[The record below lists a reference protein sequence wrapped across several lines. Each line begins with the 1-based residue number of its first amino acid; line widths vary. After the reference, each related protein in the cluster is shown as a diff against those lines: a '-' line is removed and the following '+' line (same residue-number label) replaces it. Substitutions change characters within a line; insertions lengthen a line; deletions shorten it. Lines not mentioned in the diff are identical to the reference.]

1 MELFGN
7 LAMGLG
13 VALSLTNLF
22 YCFLGALL
30 GTIVGVIPGLGVLAA
45 ISMLFPLTFHLEPTT
60 ALIMLAGIWYGTTY
74 GGSTASILL
83 NLPGTPANAVTC
95 LDGYPMAKQGRGGVA
110 LFMTTV
116 ASFFGA
122 SFGIILLTLFT
133 PVIADYALRFG
144 SAEYFALMLMGLVA
158 SSTVSEGSAIKGL
171 AAVTIGI
178 IFGLVGMDTQTATVR
193 FSFGVLG
200 LLEGVSLIALAMGIF
215 GVAEIIMSVRRV
227 RATDI
232 DPESVKLKAI
242 KPTRDDVRR
251 SWFPMLRGAT
261 IGSFFGTLP
270 GTGPSIA
277 AFLSY
282 AVEKRVSKTPER
294 FGNGAIEGIMGPE
307 SANNAADQTAFI
319 PTLSLGVPGS
329 ATMALMLGVL
339 MIHGV
344 APGPNLISNQPE
356 LFWGLIMSFWVG
368 NVILLLLNIPLI
380 GLWVRMLTIP
390 YHLLYPAVLM
400 FICIGAYTSG
410 FSPLNIWMVAA
421 FGSIG
426 FVMRIF
432 RFPGAPLLLG
442 FVLGPLMEEHFRRAM
457 VLSRGDFAVFFE
469 RPISA
474 VIMALTGLVLL
485 WSVWSSESLR
495 TRRKTRAAGR
505 NGAGDKGSAAD
516 EETT

>member
-1 MELFGN
+1 MDILSN
-7 LAMGLG
+7 IGLG
-13 VALSLTNLF
+13 FSVALSLTNLF

-30 GTIVGVIPGLGVLAA
+30 GTLVGVIPGLGVLAA
-45 ISMLFPLTFHLEPTT
+45 ISMLFPLTYHLEPTT

-95 LDGYPMAKQGRGGVA
+95 LDGYPMAKNGRGGVA

-122 SFGIILLTLFT
+122 SFGIILLTMFT

-144 SAEYFALMLMGLVA
+144 SAEYFALMLLGLVA
-158 SSTVSEGSAIKGL
+158 ASTISSGSAIKGL
-171 AAVTIGI
+171 AMVVLGI
-178 IFGLVGMDTQTATVR
+178 IIGSVGMDTQTATVR
-193 FSFGVLG
+193 YSFGIMG

-227 RATDI
+227 NTTDI
-232 DPESVKLKAI
+232 DPDSLKLSAI
-242 KPTRDDVRR
+242 KPTGDEVRR
-251 SWFPMLRGAT
+251 SWFPMLRGSSM
-261 IGSFFGTLP
+261 GSFFGTLP

-277 AFLSY
+277 AFMSY
-282 AVEKRVSKTPER
+282 AIEKRISKSPQR
-294 FGNGAIEGIMGPE
+294 FGKGAIEGIMAPE
-307 SANNAADQTAFI
+307 AANNAADQTAFI

-344 APGPNLISNQPE
+344 APGPNLISSQPE

-368 NVILLLLNIPLI
+368 NLILLLLNIPLI
-380 GLWVRMLTIP
+380 GVWVRMLTIP
-390 YHLLYPAVLM
+390 YHILYPSVLM
-400 FICIGAYTSG
+400 FICIGAYSSG
-410 FSPLNIWMVAA
+410 YSILNVWMVFA
-421 FGSIG
+421 FGVLG
-426 FVMRIF
+426 FIMRIF
-432 RFPGAPLLLG
+432 QFPGAPLLLG

-457 VLSRGDFAVFFE
+457 VLSRGDFMTFFD

-474 VIMALTGLVLL
+474 AIMGLTAMVLI
-485 WSVWSSESLR
+485 WGVVSAER
-495 TRRKTRAAGR
+495 DRARQRSQHQLSTDPG
-505 NGAGDKGSAAD
+505 GS
-516 EETT
+516 TP

>member
-1 MELFGN
+1 MEFLGN
-7 LAMGLG
+7 IGLG
-13 VALSLTNLF
+13 FSVALSLTNIF

-30 GTIVGVIPGLGVLAA
+30 GTLVGVIPGLGVLAA

-133 PVIADYALRFG
+133 PVIAEYALRFG

-158 SSTVSEGSAIKGL
+158 ASTISEGSAIKGL
-171 AAVTIGI
+171 AMVVLGI
-178 IFGLVGMDTQTATVR
+178 IIGLVGMDTQSATVR

-200 LLEGVSLIALAMGIF
+200 LLEGVSLIALAMGVF

-227 RATDI
+227 KTADI
-232 DPESVKLKAI
+232 DPETLKLSAI

-251 SWFPMLRGAT
+251 SWFPMLRGSSM
-261 IGSFFGTLP
+261 GSFFGTLP

-282 AVEKRVSKTPER
+282 AIEKRISSTPER
-294 FGNGAIEGIMGPE
+294 FGKGAIEGIMAPE
-307 SANNAADQTAFI
+307 AANNAADQTAFI

-344 APGPNLISNQPE
+344 APGPNLISSQPE

-380 GLWVRMLTIP
+380 GVWVRMLTIP
-390 YHLLYPAVLM
+390 YHILFPSVLM

-410 FSPLNIWMVAA
+410 FSTLNIWMVAV
-421 FGSIG
+421 FGTLG
-426 FVMRIF
+426 YLMRIF

-457 VLSRGDFAVFFE
+457 VLSRGDFMTFFD

-474 VIMALTGLVLL
+474 TIMALTGLVLI
-485 WSVWSSESLR
+485 WSVWSSETARKRR
-495 TRRKTRAAGR
+495 TPPE
-505 NGAGDKGSAAD
+505 GDVTSERDAAD
-516 EETT
+516 A